1 MPLPI
6 AHSLVGATVVTL
18 SNPRRS
24 LKEDWRLILF
34 GAFLAISP
42 DFDFFFIWVL
52 RVGRGWHRT
61 ISHSIFFALLFTL
74 LLLLVAGFSRLRMAL
89 ACGAALMSHGILD
102 YLGTRN
108 GGGVGLF
115 WPFSNERF
123 KLGIFDI
130 SDLPHGITL
139 AELFKAALLELAIF
153 VPILVAAL
161 LLRRYLAQ
169 DSWKETAQPPS
180 RR

>member
-6 AHSLVGATVVTL
+6 AHSLIGASVVTL
-18 SNPRRS
+18 SGPQRP

-52 RVGRGWHRT
+52 HVGRGWHRT

-74 LLLLVAGFSRLRMAL
+74 LMLLVTGFSRLRMAL

-102 YLGTRN
+102 YLCTRD

-115 WPFSNERF
+115 WPFSNERLKF
-123 KLGIFDI
+123 GVFDI

-139 AELFKAALLELAIF
+139 TELVKDGLIELMIFAPILLAALMM
-153 VPILVAAL
+153 
-161 LLRRYLAQ
+161 RKYLAQ
-169 DSWKETAQPPS
+169 AS
-180 RR
+180 RMDVARIP

>member
-6 AHSLVGATVVTL
+6 AHSLVGASVVTL
-18 SNPRRS
+18 SNPLRP
-24 LKEDWRLILF
+24 LKENWRLILF

-52 RVGRGWHRT
+52 HAGRGWHRI
-61 ISHSIFFALLFTL
+61 ISHSIFFALMFTL
-74 LLLLVAGFSRLRMAL
+74 LMLLVTGFSRLRMAL

-123 KLGIFDI
+123 KLDIFDI

-139 AELFKAALLELAIF
+139 TELFKAGLIELIIF
-153 VPILVAAL
+153 VPILLAAL
-161 LLRRYLAQ
+161 MLRKYLAQ
-169 DSWKETAQPPS
+169 AS
-180 RR
+180 RRDMARIPPV